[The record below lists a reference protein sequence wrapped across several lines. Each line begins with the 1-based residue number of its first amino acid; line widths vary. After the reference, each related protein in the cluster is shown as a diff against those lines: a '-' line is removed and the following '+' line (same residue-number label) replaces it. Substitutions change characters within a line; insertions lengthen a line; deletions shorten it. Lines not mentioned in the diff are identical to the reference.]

1 MQHAALVQLFA
12 GTVGLVGSGV
22 GEVALTSPDTLQPMM
37 LVLLLSAVLM
47 LLGTTVG
54 ALVLL
59 WRTMNDRDRIQ
70 RKLDWIC
77 TPHDRRKT
85 VAWPRPKA

>member
-1 MQHAALVQLFA
+1 
-12 GTVGLVGSGV
+12 
-22 GEVALTSPDTLQPMM
+22 M
-37 LVLLLSAVLM
+37 LVLLVSAVLL

-70 RKLDWIC
+70 RKLDWVL